1 MMLTLPDHPLILAS
15 ASTTRLNMFKSAGVE
30 CLSHPAH
37 IDEDSLKDAAQAEGL
52 SARDGAT
59 MLAEMKAAKVS
70 GLNPG
75 AFVIGADQLLDFEG
89 QWFSKPV
96 SVDEAKTH
104 LRALSGQ
111 THDLVT
117 AAVIYRD
124 GERIWHHVEVP
135 RIGIRRLDDSDI
147 DDYLVMMGAKMYDTP
162 GVYMME
168 DLGAQI
174 INKIDGCPYS
184 VLGLP
189 LLQMMD
195 FLRGHG
201 LALKEGNR

>member
-1 MMLTLPDHPLILAS
+1 MLTLPDRDLILAS
-15 ASTTRLNMFKSAGVE
+15 SSSTRLKMLRDAGVL
-30 CLSHPAH
+30 CAMQPAH
-37 IDEDSLKDAAQAEGL
+37 IDEDSLKDAARAEGL
-52 SARDGAT
+52 NTRDAAT
-59 MLAEMKAAKVS
+59 MLAEMKAVKVS
-70 GLNPG
+70 NLNPG
-75 AFVIGADQLLDFEG
+75 AYVIGADQLLDLKG
-89 QWFSKPV
+89 RWFSKPT
-96 SVDEAKTH
+96 SSDEAAAH
-104 LRALSGQ
+104 LRDLSGQ

-124 GERIWHHVEVP
+124 GERIWQHVEVP
-135 RIGIRRLDDSDI
+135 HISVRMLNNDAITA
-147 DDYLVMMGAKMYDTP
+147 YLNMMGDKIYYTP

-174 INKIDGCPYS
+174 ISKIDGCPYS

-201 LALKEGNR
+201 LALREGNS